1 MDFLFKLLHSNYP
14 SGKYEDRL
22 CWRLTS
28 NGKIDVWSYYNALRR
43 LTNASLEVH
52 MGSSSTSKSCFL
64 HVNYSFREKI
74 KSEQSELGED
84 YRYLV

>member
-1 MDFLFKLLHSNYP
+1 
-14 SGKYEDRL
+14 
-22 CWRLTS
+22 
-28 NGKIDVWSYYNALRR
+28 
-43 LTNASLEVH
+43 LEVH